1 MPTSPVP
8 VDSSSLKLGHPHLQF
23 LLPPFLPV
31 KVTRRLMESQ
41 HSPSWLGFLGFPV
54 YVCFFICKMGLVVQS
69 ISQGCCED
77 KMRQRL
83 ASVR

>member
-1 MPTSPVP
+1 
-8 VDSSSLKLGHPHLQF
+8 
-23 LLPPFLPV
+23 
-31 KVTRRLMESQ
+31 MESQ